1 MYLSLLIFAL
11 MCASLTNTVS
21 WVSGYLEFEVPLGVS
36 SSNIPRA
43 LSGFGFEERLLD
55 AAKAAKAAPG
65 RRLQATVTV
74 QPEIHMSLQ
83 YMNRVA
89 NFPLWYSQNLAWS
102 TETFNIADYI
112 NDINYA
118 SSSLPTSRWYG
129 AKQISAGIFADTF
142 GLIVVAALVQFCVW
156 LSMVLLSYEAPG
168 IPFAAT
174 VQFSKAGSAV
184 SAFFCCVALI
194 LFGSSGIKQEICSA
208 YDPDALT
215 NGVGKG
221 CDYAEGF
228 ACIVCAAIFNVV
240 LAGLMYKVVP
250 EHKPAAYAFAGGD
263 SASKLAVGGYA
274 DVGSSRGGGG
284 SSGSESAIS
293 FQQSTAL

>member
-11 MCASLTNTVS
+11 MCASLTNNVS
-21 WVSGYLEFEVPLGVS
+21 WVSGYLEFEVAAPTS
-36 SSNIPRA
+36 PEFPRA
-43 LSGFGFEERLLD
+43 LSVFGFEERVMG
-55 AAKAAKAAPG
+55 ASKASAG

-89 NFPLWYSQNLAWS
+89 NNPLWYSGNQVWS
-102 TETFNIADYI
+102 TETFNVADYI
-112 NDINYA
+112 NEINYA
-118 SSSLPTSRWYG
+118 SSSVPTSRWYG

-274 DVGSSRGGGG
+274 DVGSSSGGG